1 MYSDAEEQG
10 ISFLIGFESEVIFLT
25 SVDPIKAC
33 NDQSWSVSQAL
44 PTGSLETRAVEEI
57 AAILTRNGLLD
68 MYHSEAAPDKY
79 VSTFYITSFLE
90 LIFDEVR
97 IHNCTRHTTESC

>member
-44 PTGSLETRAVEEI
+44 PTGSPETRAVEEI
-57 AAILTRNGLLD
+57 ADILTRNGLLD
-68 MYHSEAAPDKY
+68 MYHSEAAPGQ
-79 VSTFYITSFLE
+79 
-90 LIFDEVR
+90 VR
-97 IHNCTRHTTESC
+97 INILYHLIS